1 MSNSPLRSVALCD
14 CLAIRQAA
22 RQITQLYERY
32 LSREGLSANQ
42 YAILRKLSP
51 FEGLS
56 ISHLALS
63 MVMDATSVSRAIK
76 PLVRDGLI
84 SVSTDQDARTRKLE
98 LTKAGRIRLKSATV
112 LWQRAQ
118 DEFEATFG
126 PEEAQ
131 RLRHTMWRVVESSK
145 TPE

>member
-1 MSNSPLRSVALCD
+1 MSNSPVRSVALCD

-22 RQITQLYERY
+22 RQITQLYDRY
-32 LSREGLSANQ
+32 LSRESLSANQ
-42 YAILRKLSP
+42 YAILRKLSR

-84 SVSTDQDARTRKLE
+84 SVRTDQDARTRKLE
-98 LTKAGRIRLKSATV
+98 LTEAGRVRLKSATV

-118 DEFEATFG
+118 DEFEAAFG
-126 PEEAQ
+126 PKEAQ
-131 RLRHTMWRVVESSK
+131 HLRHTMWRVVESFK

>member
-1 MSNSPLRSVALCD
+1 MSNSPLRSIALCD

-22 RQITQLYERY
+22 RQITQLYDRY
-32 LSREGLSANQ
+32 LSREGLGANQ
-42 YAILRKLSP
+42 YAILRKLSG

-56 ISHLALS
+56 ISQLALS

-84 SVSTDQDARTRKLE
+84 SISTDQDARTRKLE
-98 LTKAGRIRLKSATV
+98 LTEVGRARLKSATV

-118 DEFEATFG
+118 DEFEAAFG
-126 PEEAQ
+126 QEEAQ
-131 RLRHTMWRVVESSK
+131 HLRHTMWRVVESSK

>member
-1 MSNSPLRSVALCD
+1 MSNSSLRSVALCD

-42 YAILRKLSP
+42 YAILRKLSQ
-51 FEGLS
+51 FEDLS

-76 PLVRDGLI
+76 PLVRDLLI
-84 SVSTDQDARTRKLE
+84 SVSTDQDARTRKLK
-98 LTKAGRIRLKSATV
+98 LTKTGRVRLKSATV
-112 LWQRAQ
+112 LWQKAQ
-118 DEFEATFG
+118 HQFEAAYG
-126 PEEAQ
+126 LQEAQ
-131 RLRHTMWRVVESSK
+131 HLRHTMWRVVELSK
-145 TPE
+145 PPE